1 MKTFTLIITL
11 ICLTFSIAAQTFEI
25 DTLQYNGPS
34 DAHINIVILG
44 DGYLASELGIFA
56 NDARNMSGALFSEKP
71 FSNYQDYF
79 NVFII
84 KVPSNVSGAAMD
96 PSNLID
102 NYFGST
108 FNYAGIDRLLV
119 PTRNNRITDVLAHN
133 FPEYD
138 QVFMIVN
145 SSKYGGSGGWVATA
159 STNSSSNEIAIHE
172 LGHSFTNLADE
183 YWAGTQYARETWNMT
198 RETNLEILKWKNWH
212 GEFGIG
218 LFPFSESPMWHRPHQ
233 NCKMRFLGVPFC
245 SVCSEATVER
255 IHSLVSP
262 LRSFSPDDDEIM
274 DSSFPITFK
283 LDLIRPNPNTL
294 QRTWEL
300 NGATFSKN
308 TDSVLINRSNLEE
321 GDNILSVAV
330 LDTTPLSRF
339 DKHSAIHLYVV
350 TWTINITTTGIE
362 RISNTSTDF
371 IYNLYPNPAAENLNI
386 QIRNAAF
393 EELKAEILDLQ
404 GRLISSHILSSE
416 GVNAVPVSGL
426 TGGTY
431 LINFYM
437 GRKYVAT
444 GKFIKTS

>member
-1 MKTFTLIITL
+1 MKTFILIITL
-11 ICLTFSIAAQTFEI
+11 ICITFSISAQTFEI

-56 NDARNMSGALFSEKP
+56 NDARNMSRALFNEKP

-102 NYFGST
+102 NYYGST

-245 SVCSEATVER
+245 SVCSEATIER

-283 LDLIRPNPNTL
+283 LDLIKPNPNTL

-300 NGATFSKN
+300 NGATYSKN

-339 DKHSAIHLYVV
+339 DNHSAIHLYVV

-393 EELKAEILDLQ
+393 EELKAEILDLK

-416 GVNAVPVSGL
+416 GVNSVSVNGL
-426 TGGTY
+426 TSGTY

-437 GRKYVAT
+437 GKKYVAT
-444 GKFIKTS
+444 GKFIKTM

>member
-1 MKTFTLIITL
+1 MKTFILIITL
-11 ICLTFSIAAQTFEI
+11 ICITFSISAQTFEI
-25 DTLQYNGPS
+25 DTLQFNGPS

-56 NDARNMSGALFSEKP
+56 NDARNMSRALFNEKP

-245 SVCSEATVER
+245 SVCSEATIER

-283 LDLIRPNPNTL
+283 LDLIKPNPNTL

-300 NGATFSKN
+300 NGATYSKN

-339 DKHSAIHLYVV
+339 DNHSAIHLYVV

-393 EELKAEILDLQ
+393 EELKAEILDLK

-416 GVNAVPVSGL
+416 GVNSVSVNGL
-426 TGGTY
+426 TSGTY

-437 GRKYVAT
+437 GKKYVAT
-444 GKFIKTS
+444 GKFIKTM